1 MILSEGTTF
10 GPYEI
15 VGPLGR
21 GGMGEVYHARDAR
34 LGRDVALK
42 VLREEDAED
51 ADLVTRFE
59 REARAASSLNHPNI
73 VVVYEAGAA
82 SVAGRELP
90 IHYLAMELIDGEPL
104 SASIGGEPVSVRRF
118 LDLATQLADG
128 IARAHDSGIVHR
140 DLKPSNVFV
149 TSEGRV
155 KILDFGLA
163 ALHQFAG
170 ADTHS
175 PTSAGSRLTSPG
187 SAVGTLGYMAPEQA
201 RGETPTPASDQFS
214 LGCIFYE
221 MLTGSPAFSRPS
233 SAETLSA
240 ILRDDPRPV
249 DEINPS
255 VPQPLQWILERC
267 LAKVPRDR
275 YASTR
280 DLARDLQTIK
290 EHSVGSSSGLRA
302 AAKARALSRRRF
314 LQIAA
319 AAIGI
324 AALVAGGVLL
334 IDRLRA
340 PQPPEFRRLT
350 YREGTVTRAL
360 FAPNGSI
367 LYAASFDGNPVRS
380 YLALPESTGIDRA
393 LDSDVQFPLAFSGDG
408 SQVLVLVG
416 PSRLSM
422 NESGTLAWW
431 PSLGG
436 KPRRILDNAGWADAA
451 SNGQFLVVVRD
462 LGAERVLE
470 LRTAE
475 GAPQRTLFKTS
486 GAVWFARISPDQKK
500 VAFVHFPFR
509 LDGIGEIQVAAIDGS
524 GSRVLTKRFDQVAG
538 LDWSKKTGEIW
549 FTASTQSSF
558 GNGAL
563 WSVSPSGKLRSR
575 YVLPDFFTL
584 QSVSASGDL
593 LLTSEQEAVGLTV
606 RQGAEDPHDLSWLGW
621 TLIGDISPDGKT
633 ALFYDRGPTEK
644 TSGVW
649 IRPLAGGDATRL
661 GAGLPGR
668 FSPDGRSI
676 VAVTRPVSGAAQ
688 LSLIPVDAGGARL
701 LPTPGGDVSVP
712 SFAGPN
718 TVLFVRSEKGI
729 SEVWT
734 MQTDGSGA
742 RSLGAAGCGMPTASP
757 SGSSFLCLEGRPRRS
772 LSIHPIKGGPGLKLY
787 ELPDSSEREFIY
799 ARWNAAGDRI
809 FAVTRDRRLLT
820 LDSSTGTLLREE
832 AIGLGGTTL
841 SGQGLL
847 LTAALDAS
855 GETRAYSIVRASS
868 DLYLA
873 SGIR

>member
-1 MILSEGTTF
+1 M
-10 GPYEI
+10 P
-15 VGPLGR
+15 
-21 GGMGEVYHARDAR
+21 
-34 LGRDVALK
+34 
-42 VLREEDAED
+42 
-51 ADLVTRFE
+51 
-59 REARAASSLNHPNI
+59 
-73 VVVYEAGAA
+73 
-82 SVAGRELP
+82 
-90 IHYLAMELIDGEPL
+90 
-104 SASIGGEPVSVRRF
+104 VRRF

-170 ADTHS
+170 ADTQS
-175 PTSAGSRLTSPG
+175 PTAVGRLTSPG

-221 MLTGSPAFSRPS
+221 MLTGLPAFSRPS
-233 SAETLSA
+233 SAETFSA

-267 LAKVPRDR
+267 LAKAPRDR

-290 EHSVGSSSGLRA
+290 EHSVASGFRA
-302 AAKARALSRRRF
+302 AGVARVRSPSPLSANRRGGHRDRASARRAATFVLDRF
-314 LQIAA
+314 
-319 AAIGI
+319 
-324 AALVAGGVLL
+324 
-334 IDRLRA
+334 RA
-340 PQPPEFRRLT
+340 PFQPEFRRLT
-350 YREGTVTRAL
+350 FREGIVTRAL

-367 LYAASFDGNPVRS
+367 LYAASWEGNPVRS

-416 PSRLSM
+416 ASRLSV

-436 KPRRILDNAGWADAA
+436 RPRRILDNSGWADAA
-451 SNGQFLVVVRD
+451 KDGRFLVVVRD

-475 GAPQRTLFKTS
+475 GALQRTLFRTS
-486 GAVWFARISPDQKK
+486 GAIWFARISPDQKK

-509 LDGIGEIQVAAIDGS
+509 LDSIGEIQVAAIDGS
-524 GSRVLTKRFDQVAG
+524 GSKALTKRFDRIAG
-538 LDWSKKTGEIW
+538 LDWSAKTGEIW
-549 FTASTQSSF
+549 FTASTQASY

-563 WSVSPSGKLRSR
+563 WTVSPSGKLRSR

-584 QSVSASGDL
+584 QSLSASGDRL
-593 LLTSEQEAVGLTV
+593 LLTSEQESIGLTV
-606 RQGAEDPHDLSWLGW
+606 RRGAEDPHDLSWLGW

-644 TSGVW
+644 TSGIW

-661 GAGLPGR
+661 GAGYPGK

-676 VAVTRPVSGAAQ
+676 VAVTQSALRRARSSVSSRSRP
-688 LSLIPVDAGGARL
+688 AGSACFRL
-701 LPTPGGDVSVP
+701 PAGDVSAP

-718 TVLFVRSEKGI
+718 TLLFVRSEKGV
-729 SEVWT
+729 SQVWT
-734 MQTDGSGA
+734 MATDGSGA
-742 RSLGAAGCGMPTASP
+742 RSLGADGCDAPTASP
-757 SGSSFLCLEGRPRRS
+757 SGSSFLCLKGQRRRS
-772 LSIHPIKGGPGLKLY
+772 LFVYPIKGGPGRKLY
-787 ELPDSSEREFIY
+787 ELPD
-799 ARWNAAGDRI
+799 G
-809 FAVTRDRRLLT
+809 RRLRLRSLERNRRSDLRNHPRPSAPDAGL
-820 LDSSTGTLLREE
+820 LDRGAAPGRSDRARRNDRSGPRSSRRRSTPKGRLGRTRSFVLHPTCISRPGYDDARLQVPLVNQRRGDPG
-832 AIGLGGTTL
+832 ASGRVNGLGP
-841 SGQGLL
+841 
-847 LTAALDAS
+847 AC
-855 GETRAYSIVRASS
+855 
-868 DLYLA
+868 
-873 SGIR
+873 SGIAEPARPEARQTV

>member
-1 MILSEGTTF
+1 VILSEGTTF

-82 SVAGRELP
+82 PVAGRESP
-90 IHYLAMELIDGEPL
+90 VHYLAMELIDGEPM
-104 SASIGGEPVSVRRF
+104 SASLGGEPMQVRRF

-128 IARAHDSGIVHR
+128 IARAHDSGIIHR

-175 PTSAGSRLTSPG
+175 PTSAGRLTSPG

-221 MLTGSPAFSRPS
+221 MLTGLPAFSRPS
-233 SAETLSA
+233 SAETFSA

-267 LAKVPRDR
+267 LSKAPRDR

-290 EHSVGSSSGLRA
+290 EHSVGSGFRA
-302 AAKARALSRRRF
+302 AAVARVRTHRRS

-319 AAIGI
+319 AAIAI
-324 AALVAGGVLL
+324 AVAGAAVGAFVLN
-334 IDRLRA
+334 RLSA
-340 PQPPEFRRLT
+340 PFQPEFRRLT
-350 YREGTVTRAL
+350 FREGIVTRAL

-367 LYAASFDGNPVRS
+367 LYAASWEGNPVRS
-380 YLALPESTGIDRA
+380 YLSLPESTGIDRA

-416 PSRLSM
+416 ASRLSV

-436 KPRRILDNAGWADAA
+436 SARRILDNSGWADAA
-451 SNGQFLVVVRD
+451 KDGRFLVVVRD

-475 GAPQRTLFKTS
+475 GALQRTLFRTS
-486 GAVWFARISPDQKK
+486 GGIWSARISPDQKK
-500 VAFVHFPFR
+500 VAFVHFQFR
-509 LDGIGEIQVAAIDGS
+509 LDSIGEIQVAAIDGS
-524 GSRVLTKRFDQVAG
+524 GSKALTKRFDRIAG
-538 LDWSKKTGEIW
+538 LDWSAKTGEIW
-549 FTASTQSSF
+549 FTASTQASYE
-558 GNGAL
+558 NGAL
-563 WSVSPSGKLRSR
+563 WTVSPSGKLRSR

-584 QSVSASGDL
+584 QSLSASGDRL
-593 LLTSEQEAVGLTV
+593 LLTSEEQSVGLTV
-606 RQGAEDPHDLSWLGW
+606 RRGADDPHDVSWLGW

-644 TSGVW
+644 TSGIW

-661 GAGLPGR
+661 GAGYPGK

-676 VAVTRPVSGAAQ
+676 VAVTQSTSGASQ
-688 LSLIPVDAGGARL
+688 LSLIPVEAGGVRL
-701 LPTPGGDVSVP
+701 LPTPGGDVSAP

-718 TVLFVRSEKGI
+718 TLLFVRSEKGV
-729 SEVWT
+729 SQVWT
-734 MQTDGSGA
+734 MATDGSGA
-742 RSLGAAGCGMPTASP
+742 RSLGADGCDAPVASP
-757 SGSSFLCLEGRPRRS
+757 SGSSFLCVGQRRRS
-772 LSIHPIKGGPGLKLY
+772 LFVHPIKGGPGLKLY
-787 ELPDSSEREFIY
+787 ELPEGRDFVY

-820 LDSSTGTLLREE
+820 LDHSTGALLREE
-832 AIGLGGTTL
+832 AIGLAGAT
-841 SGQGLL
+841 GQGRL

-855 GETRAYSIVRASS
+855 GETRAFSIIHSS
-868 DLYLA
+868 SNLYLA

>member
-1 MILSEGTTF
+1 MILSSGETF

-51 ADLVTRFE
+51 ADLITRFE

-82 SVAGRELP
+82 SVPGRESP

-104 SASIGGEPVSVRRF
+104 SASLGGEPMPVRRF

-175 PTSAGSRLTSPG
+175 PTSAGRLTSPG

-221 MLTGSPAFSRPS
+221 MLTGKAAFSRPS
-233 SAETLSA
+233 AAETLSA

-267 LAKVPRDR
+267 LAKIPRDR

-290 EHSVGSSSGLRA
+290 DHSVGSGFRA
-302 AAKARALSRRRF
+302 AAIARARPSRRALR
-314 LQIAA
+314 IAG
-319 AAIGI
+319 AAIAI
-324 AALVAGGVLL
+324 AALVAGGVFVS
-334 IDRLRA
+334 DRLRV
-340 PQPPEFRRLT
+340 PTPPEFRRLT
-350 YREGTVTRAL
+350 YREGIVTRAL

-367 LYAASFDGNPVRS
+367 LYAASWEGDPVRS

-393 LDSDVQFPLAFSGDG
+393 LDSDVQYPLAFSGDG

-436 KPRRILDNAGWADAA
+436 SPRRILDNSGWADAA
-451 SNGQFLVVVRD
+451 KDGRFLVVVRD

-470 LRTAE
+470 LRSAE
-475 GAPQRTLFKTS
+475 GALQRTLFKTS
-486 GAVWFARISPDQKK
+486 GAIWFARISPDQKK
-500 VAFVHFPFR
+500 VAFVHYPFR

-524 GSRVLTKRFDQVAG
+524 GSKVLTKRFDQCAG
-538 LDWSKKTGEIW
+538 LDWSAKTGEIW
-549 FTASTQSSF
+549 FTASTQTAY

-563 WSVSPSGKLRSR
+563 WTVSPSGKLRSR
-575 YVLPDFFTL
+575 YSLPDFFVL
-584 QSVSASGDL
+584 QSVSASGDRL
-593 LLTSEQEAVGLTV
+593 LLTSQQEGVALTV
-606 RQGAEDPHDLSWLGW
+606 RHGAEDPHDLSWLGW
-621 TLIGDISPDGKT
+621 TLVGDISPDGKT
-633 ALFYDRGPTEK
+633 ALFYDRGPTEN
-644 TSGVW
+644 TSGIW

-676 VAVTRPVSGAAQ
+676 VAVTRPVAGASQ
-688 LSLIPVDAGGARL
+688 LSLIPVDAGAARL
-701 LPTPGGDVSVP
+701 LPTPGANVSAP

-718 TVLFVRSEKGI
+718 TLLFVRSEKGV

-734 MQTDGSGA
+734 VETDGSGA
-742 RSLGAAGCGMPTASP
+742 RSLGAAGCDMPTASP
-757 SGSSFLCLEGRPRRS
+757 SGSSFLCLNGPRKRS
-772 LSIHPIKGGPGLKLY
+772 LFIHPIKGGPGLQLY
-787 ELPDSSEREFIY
+787 ELPDDRAFIY

-809 FAVTRDRRLLT
+809 FGVTRDRRLLT
-820 LDSSTGTLLREE
+820 LDSSTGALLREE
-832 AIGLGGTTL
+832 AIGLAGT
-841 SGQGLL
+841 GVQGRL

-855 GETRAYSIVRASS
+855 GETRAYSIIRASS